1 MLAPPPPPPRARRRR
16 APRIALGIV
25 LLLLFGVAVPGSP
38 IHLTVLLRPAPTDNG
53 RSVRQLIGALSDP
66 GPAARKEAATAL
78 GRLNTDATD
87 ALPRLAE
94 VMRQDHDPGV
104 RAAAADAIGKMAP
117 VSRAVVGDL
126 AAALHDPEPPVRM
139 NAVLAL
145 LRLKGEARPAIPDL
159 IAAAGDEDNDT
170 NIEMFTFTIR
180 QAALQALGAAAAGS
194 GAAVPTLS
202 DVLARSAPDATRA
215 IAAHGLGLA
224 GPTARDTAP
233 LIRAHLRDP
242 NPDVRYEAEDA
253 LARIGADRAGPV
265 RSSEFDDLELP
276 EAERTRIWE
285 IEHRGNVLN
294 KYGFEPL
301 AAALARS
308 DAAELGRLLAPDF
321 VGSEPGA
328 PTRVT
333 SGGFMD
339 VERLQESG
347 APPLPLT
354 AQQFVKRLV
363 ELRHLAGAAPK
374 VKLVVATLGPKDPN
388 SIDGVW
394 EGKAQLRMH
403 GATTAGAP
411 AEVTATLAFEVR
423 TLTEPALAAGGW
435 LRAAHVRLLT
445 VARSPR
451 PLFVETAKARGLNT
465 ALHDNWI
472 SERMVPTS
480 GGVYVTDFDRDGYL
494 DVLVTDLTGNAL
506 YRGGPDGKFTDA
518 TEQMGLPRTNSG
530 TAVAVAW
537 VDLDGDGWDDLIL
550 ENRVYRNE
558 GGTKFTDYTDRF
570 SPALPRNLTGILVAD
585 YDRDGKLDLYLTRT
599 GPPGNLSWLEGR
611 SNGAQGNLLLRNL
624 GDWKFEDVTKK
635 SGTRGD
641 YRSSF
646 TAAWLDANDDGW
658 PDLYVPNEFGDGV
671 LLVNNRD
678 GTFKPHPL
686 ADRPSDFGTMGLAV
700 GDIDNDGR
708 IDIYSANMYSKA
720 GTRVIGNLKP
730 DAYPPKVMA
739 KLKRL
744 VAGSQLHLN
753 KGDLKFEQAGAEKHL
768 ASVGWAYGA
777 ALADLDGDGLLDVYA
792 TAGYMSRDRDK
803 PDG

>member
-1 MLAPPPPPPRARRRR
+1 MSLGTSPRPRARRRTR
-16 APRIALGIV
+16 RIALGIS
-25 LLLLFGVAVPGSP
+25 LLLVAGLVVPGSP
-38 IHLTVLLRPAPTDNG
+38 LQLSVFRAATGDG
-53 RSVRQLIGALSDP
+53 RSVRQLTAALSDP
-66 GPAARKEAATAL
+66 DPEVRKAAAWAL
-78 GRLNTDATD
+78 GRHTSDASDSLT
-87 ALPRLAE
+87 RLAE
-94 VMRQDHDPGV
+94 VMRLDADPEV

-117 VSRAVVGDL
+117 LSRVAVGDL
-126 AAALHDPEPPVRM
+126 AAALRDPAPNVRM
-139 NAVLAL
+139 YALIAL
-145 LRLKGEARPAIPDL
+145 LRLKEDARPAVPEL
-159 IAAAGDEDNDT
+159 IEATADDDNDTYLDAFTITLRQAVLRTLGSAAAGT
-170 NIEMFTFTIR
+170 N
-180 QAALQALGAAAAGS
+180 
-194 GAAVPTLS
+194 AAVPTFCDILS
-202 DVLARSAPDATRA
+202 RPAPDAIRA
-215 IAAHGLGLA
+215 IAAQGLGLA
-224 GPTARDTAP
+224 GTHARDNAP
-233 LIRAHLRDP
+233 LIRSLLRDH
-242 NPDVRYEAEDA
+242 NAEVRLAAEEA
-253 LARIGADRAGPV
+253 LARIGAERNGPS
-265 RSSEFDDLELP
+265 RSDEFDNMELP
-276 EAERTRIWE
+276 ESERQRLWE

-301 AAALARS
+301 AAALIRGET
-308 DAAELGRLLAPDF
+308 AELGRFLTSDF

-328 PTRVT
+328 PTRVKST
-333 SGGFMD
+333 GFMD

-363 ELRHLAGAAPK
+363 ELRREFGAAPQ
-374 VKLVVATLGPKDPN
+374 VKLVVATLKPKDSKNP
-388 SIDGVW
+388 DGVW
-394 EGKAQLRMH
+394 EGKAQLRIY
-403 GATTAGAP
+403 GTSTPGAP
-411 AEVTATLAFEVR
+411 AEVGATLAFEVR
-423 TLTEPALAAGGW
+423 TPTESVLATGGW
-435 LRAAHVRLLT
+435 LRAAHIRLST

-451 PLFVETAKARGLNT
+451 SLFAETAKARGLNT
-465 ALHDNWI
+465 ALHDNWTADWTVI
-472 SERMVPTS
+472 TS

-494 DVLVTDLTGNAL
+494 DVLITDTTGNTL

-518 TEQMGLPRTNSG
+518 TDRMGLPRKNSG
-530 TAVAVAW
+530 IAAAAW

-550 ENRVYRNE
+550 ESRVYRNV
-558 GGTKFTDYTDRF
+558 GGTEFADYTDRL
-570 SPALPRNLTGILVAD
+570 SAQLPPKLTGILVAD

-611 SNGAQGNLLLRNL
+611 SNSALGNVLLRNL
-624 GDWKFEDVTKK
+624 GDWKFEDTTKK

-641 YRSSF
+641 FRSTF

-686 ADRPSDFGTMGLAV
+686 ADKPSDFGTMGLAV

-730 DAYPPKVMA
+730 DAYPPKVMS

-753 KGDLKFEQAGAEKHL
+753 KGDLQFEQAGAEKHL

-777 ALADLDGDGLLDVYA
+777 TLADLDGDGFLDVYA
-792 TAGYMSRDRDK
+792 TAGYLSRDRDK